1 MELKLKTNLDTN
13 LLKLIACISMLIDH
27 VGKVFFP
34 QYIVFRWIGRLAFP
48 IFCYCLTVGLLYT
61 HNIYKYLLR
70 LGIFAIISQP
80 FYILAFHP
88 NDFFYNILNLN
99 IYFTLFISLLAVW
112 GFKEK
117 KWFVFI
123 IAIIIT
129 ALVNFDYSL
138 NGIILMLIFYL
149 CRNKPKLGVVLFI
162 LNYIPIL
169 FNTSIT
175 DSYALVIGNYAIG
188 FECFSLFA
196 IPFIFLKPSTNFKI
210 SKWIFYVFYPLHLF
224 VIYVFRMIFI

>member
-70 LGIFAIISQP
+70 LGIVAIISQP

-88 NDFFYNILNLN
+88 NDFFNNILNLN

-196 IPFIFLKPSTNFKI
+196 IPFIFLKTSTNFKI

>member
-88 NDFFYNILNLN
+88 NDFFNNILNLN

-196 IPFIFLKPSTNFKI
+196 IPFIFLKTSINFKI

>member
-13 LLKLIACISMLIDH
+13 FLKIIACISMVIDH
-27 VGKVFFP
+27 AGSVFFP
-34 QYIVFRWIGRLAFP
+34 SYIMFRWIGRLAFP
-48 IFCYCLTVGLLYT
+48 IFCYCLTVGMLYT
-61 HNIYKYLLR
+61 HNVYKYLLR
-70 LGIFAIISQP
+70 LGVFAIISQP

-88 NDFFYNILNLN
+88 NDFFNNLFILN
-99 IYFTLFISLLAVW
+99 IFFTLFISLLAVW

-117 KWFVFI
+117 KCFVFI
-123 IAIIIT
+123 IATTIT

-149 CRNKPKLGVVLFI
+149 CRNKPKLGVLLFI
-162 LNYIPIL
+162 LNYLPIL
-169 FNTSIT
+169 FTTPIT
-175 DSYALVIGNYAIG
+175 DPHALVIGNYAIG
-188 FECFSLFA
+188 FECFSVFA
-196 IPFIFLKPSTNFKI
+196 IPFIFLKTSTNLKL

>member
-34 QYIVFRWIGRLAFP
+34 QYIVFRWIGRLSFP

-70 LGIFAIISQP
+70 LGIVAIISQP

-88 NDFFYNILNLN
+88 NDFFNNILNLN

-196 IPFIFLKPSTNFKI
+196 IPFIFLKTSTNFKI